1 MKEIV
6 IKIND
11 VTYQK
16 FHDTVD
22 ELCAKGIGNGCFQ
35 DYTVLS
41 TVVDCLDQ
49 IEVALQESERK

>member
-1 MKEIV
+1 MKEIT

-22 ELCAKGIGNGCFQ
+22 ELCTKGIGNGCFQ
-35 DYTVLS
+35 DYIALTIVINCLS
-41 TVVDCLDQ
+41 Q
-49 IEVALQESERK
+49 IEDALKESEHK

>member
-6 IKIND
+6 IKIGD

-22 ELCAKGIGNGCFQ
+22 ELCAKGLGKGCFQ
-35 DYTVLS
+35 DYTVLAI
-41 TVVDCLDQ
+41 VVGCLSQ